1 MFVAKNKN
9 MKDVVGIC
17 SIPSLT
23 LQLTFLSLSLS
34 LYMDLPVLT
43 QFYTRGLKTTTR
55 VGDFTLPQPR
65 PPHAANMGR
74 NHFLF
79 AFYLVFSPPLS
90 FSLHALQ
97 KSKKLA
103 CLT

>member
-1 MFVAKNKN
+1 MFVAQNKN
-9 MKDVVGIC
+9 MKNVVGIC
-17 SIPSLT
+17 STPSPT

-55 VGDFTLPQPR
+55 VGDFTLPPTT
-65 PPHAANMGR
+65 PPPANMGR